1 MRLWRKERPDIVDG
15 DNYHCVQRGIST
27 MRLALG
33 YKTGLPKGFEA
44 VMKPTGL
51 DFCDM
56 VCLAWSS
63 FPGREV
69 LIFCSQLKY
78 MDNVQSLGQFNQRFR
93 PNWADKYLWGF
104 SYTVESTPESH
115 FVVGAPV
122 TYNGEL
128 QVVFAI
134 GVEI

>member
-1 MRLWRKERPDIVDG
+1 MRLWRKKHPDIVGGSD
-15 DNYHCVQRGIST
+15 YHCVQRGIST

-33 YKTGLPKGFEA
+33 YKTGLPKAFKA

-51 DFCDM
+51 DFLDM
-56 VCLAWSS
+56 VRLARLS
-63 FPGREV
+63 FPGHEV
-69 LIFCSQLKY
+69 LIFCNQLKY
-78 MDNVQSLGQFNQRFR
+78 MDNVQSLGQLNRCFR
-93 PNWADKYLWGF
+93 PLWEDKYLWGF
-104 SYTVESTPESH
+104 SYTVESTLESH
-115 FVVGAPV
+115 FVVGMPI